1 MVGEVRSARSA
12 AVMPRPAGR
21 LGPMALW
28 TAGQETPALWRT
40 VSYGSARG
48 RTASVDEG
56 RCHGCAAVRPVPP
69 RRRLSGGRL
78 FRFRVPA
85 AFAAAWP
92 HHAGLGDGDPTELCT
107 DERLDALAAASF
119 GYLAGARLLVQ
130 NLADGLG
137 GTPVLHVKPEAGWF
151 AVVAARIGGRG

>member
-1 MVGEVRSARSA
+1 MDVQRYGPSHRDGACLE
-12 AVMPRPAGR
+12 AVYSVAG
-21 LGPMALW
+21 A
-28 TAGQETPALWRT
+28 
-40 VSYGSARG
+40 
-48 RTASVDEG
+48 
-56 RCHGCAAVRPVPP
+56 
-69 RRRLSGGRL
+69 L
-78 FRFRVPA
+78 FRFRVPAA

-92 HHAGLGDGDPTELCT
+92 HHVGLGDGDPTELCT

-137 GTPVLHVKPEAGWF
+137 GTPVLHVTPEAGWF